1 MSRPTSETTE
11 RIASALAA
19 FPAGTT
25 TAAVAAQTGI
35 DKMAVSRRLAELWS
49 AGRLDK
55 STRRNFDNF
64 SRPPFICVWR
74 LRHG

>member
-1 MSRPTSETTE
+1 MSRPAAATTE
-11 RIASALAA
+11 RITAALAT
-19 FPAGTT
+19 FPAGST
-25 TAAVAAQTGI
+25 TAAVAEQTGI

-55 STRRNFDNF
+55 SIRRNFDNF